1 MDSYIMTRQEAA
13 DILDISVRSIDRY
26 IKSWKI
32 RSEKKWKKV
41 YVHTDDIDN
50 IQWWNSEVKHV
61 IITDDV
67 KKRKNIK
74 NEDLGEQFSSK
85 KIVKDNGYENIINTF
100 ENIYTD
106 LRWQI
111 DKKDEIIHKMSI
123 EIGKSQEKVKQSIS
137 VSEHNRSQMILEE
150 SKTHIAKQMTSL
162 NDTKKELEID
172 LKKER
177 FDKKVLIVLVFIF
190 LWLSAYF
197 WFQIV

>member
-1 MDSYIMTRQEAA
+1 MHSYTLTRQEAA

-26 IKSWKI
+26 IKWWKI

-41 YVHTDDIDN
+41 YVHSDDIKNMDT
-50 IQWWNSEVKHV
+50 WSSEIKHI
-61 IITDDV
+61 IITE
-67 KKRKNIK
+67 KEKNTEK
-74 NEDLGEQFSSK
+74 MALDELDENKVEN
-85 KIVKDNGYENIINTF
+85 KIVKKSDYDKLTKTF
-100 ENIYTD
+100 ENVYSD

-111 DKKDEIIHKMSI
+111 DKKDEIIQKMSI
-123 EIGKSQEKVKQSIS
+123 EIWRTQEQVKQSIS

-162 NDTKKELEID
+162 SDSKKELEED

-197 WFQIV
+197 WFQVV